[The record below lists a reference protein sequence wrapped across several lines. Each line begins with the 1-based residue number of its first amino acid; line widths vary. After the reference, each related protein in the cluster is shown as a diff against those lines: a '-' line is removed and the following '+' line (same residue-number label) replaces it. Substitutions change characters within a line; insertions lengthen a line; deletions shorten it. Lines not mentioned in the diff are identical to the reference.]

1 MMFAGTSGVLS
12 HTLAHAPMATTTTR
26 RCDNAGRRRS
36 RSIASTPF
44 SGRGRPTFR
53 ATRRRDRGLE
63 RDETRDGRRART
75 RERSNARARR
85 DVDVER
91 ARGDDDAGERAPMLA
106 PTPIDEV
113 AMTTA
118 RATTMRAIGACAI
131 VGMVGAVTMA
141 RARADAG
148 ATATMATLGVG
159 QDLAARENARDVRF
173 EVDTRC
179 PPDDYLERH
188 ADFFARKIVKVT
200 MVDKCAGETG
210 WNWEFNLGNPET
222 AHEMSE
228 YEGRR
233 RGVWHASVRVDNR
246 CEYGF
251 VLTNELGEKRWEIGG
266 DNVDTPLED
275 KGCSSEEVV
284 GGNGNVYNN
293 RLMRD
298 WPDSDAIRWA
308 WGRCLSHCPATSRLY
323 AVQRERSRWRLESVH
338 RSRAVLDEP
347 KLDSSQRRRAGRLG
361 GIRRRLDRDAS
372 LATRGVRAP
381 SRDDPRHKRKC
392 DGNIVGKPG
401 KFGKARVSRWEIS
414 RRRARTHVVCV
425 VGFRDLASVR
435 NAWEQRIRQ
444 DKHAGGVRETS
455 IRGWRLGL
463 GRGVGSSTFRGLS
476 NPVRLGR
483 LSKSGA
489 DKFSGCSRHEL
500 FGD

>member
-1 MMFAGTSGVLS
+1 
-12 HTLAHAPMATTTTR
+12 
-26 RCDNAGRRRS
+26 
-36 RSIASTPF
+36 
-44 SGRGRPTFR
+44 
-53 ATRRRDRGLE
+53 
-63 RDETRDGRRART
+63 
-75 RERSNARARR
+75 
-85 DVDVER
+85 
-91 ARGDDDAGERAPMLA
+91 
-106 PTPIDEV
+106 
-113 AMTTA
+113 
-118 RATTMRAIGACAI
+118 MRAIGACAI

-179 PPDDYLERH
+179 PPDDYVERH

-210 WNWEFNLGNPET
+210 WNWEFNLRNPET

-233 RGVWHASVRVDNR
+233 RGVWHASVTVDNR

-323 AVQRERSRWRLESVH
+323 AVQRSDHDGVSNLYTARERYSTNRDWTRVNGVARAVSAGYEDVWIATLP
-338 RSRAVLDEP
+338 SRA
-347 KLDSSQRRRAGRLG
+347 
-361 GIRRRLDRDAS
+361 
-372 LATRGVRAP
+372 RGVRAP
-381 SRDDPRHKRKC
+381 SRDDPRHERKR
-392 DGNIVGKPG
+392 DGNAVGKPG

-425 VGFRDLASVR
+425 VGFRDLAGVR

-455 IRGWRLGL
+455 FRGWRLGL

-476 NPVRLGR
+476 NPLRLGR